1 MSHRAT
7 LLSISLMILAL
18 SAGFSIE
25 NAQSQNGPDFSDGYL
40 TPPESLSEEI
50 LAPRH
55 ESVTLSNLSPS
66 GDYFLNTVQTGL
78 SQLSAHAKPHYNIAG
93 LQVDYRANR
102 HRSFTTRTPTTGIEL
117 IGSRDGEVRTLSTPS
132 SAVISNISWSPDG
145 ERLAYFGHYEN
156 ATHIYTADL
165 ETGRSTRM
173 TNRPVLAT
181 SVTSFEWSGDGQ
193 SIFTVLIPERRGGE
207 PSPPETP
214 DVLQVRTTSPG
225 ENRLRTYQSL
235 LKDRHEGNLLE
246 YYTTGQLAKIN
257 VNNRSVN
264 RIGEPA
270 MFRSFNASPDGDY
283 VIVQKTEK
291 PFSYIVPASLFSW
304 TEEIWDLDGTAVVTE
319 LRKSDTRIGNPDHD
333 EFEDFGRRNIQWRPD
348 GNGLSLLLKPEDENG
363 DEENGD
369 GDNGT
374 EADEE
379 ENGND
384 DDEPADRVMQWMPP
398 FGEEDLTLVYPADR
412 EMNSVVYSD
421 EADILFITE
430 RRSGN
435 ERLYAVFTEQPDST
449 YTIYRYDR
457 SEFYDDPGSLMRSD
471 GDLGVSAAHLSTD
484 REHVFLSGTEYF
496 EDFNEQAPRPFI
508 DKVTIRDGETER
520 IFQSSEDVYERV
532 TAVLDDDLNDI
543 MIERQS
549 QDMLPDSWI
558 YNLESESKTRL
569 TNNRDYNEA
578 VTQTYRER
586 YKLKRADGYEFWME
600 VVMPNDWDGQP
611 LPGLIW
617 HYPREY
623 NDQEE
628 YNDGLRRFNKNSYPR
643 IGARTADIMT
653 KEGYAVLKPDWPIVG
668 ERGTSN
674 DSFVWSIVQNSTV
687 VIDSAAARGYI
698 DRNKMAIGGHSY
710 GAFGTSNAMI
720 HTSFFKAGIAGAGN
734 YNRTLTPLGFQRER
748 SDLWRGQDRYMQM
761 SPIFWADRMDGALL
775 MYHGE
780 EDQNVGTWPTNSRR
794 MFHAL
799 NGIGKDAA
807 LYMYPHEAHGQSAE
821 ETLLDL
827 WTRWVEWL
835 DYYVKEDGYQRSYI
849 NEEEE

>member
-1 MSHRAT
+1 MSYRAT
-7 LLSISLMILAL
+7 LFTFAIVFLAL
-18 SAGFSIE
+18 AMGLNPQS
-25 NAQSQNGPDFSDGYL
+25 AQSQNGPDFSDGYL
-40 TPPESLSEEI
+40 TPPESISEEI

-78 SQLSAHAKPHYNIAG
+78 SPLSAHAKPHYNIAG
-93 LQVDYRANR
+93 LQVDYGANR
-102 HRSFTTRTPTTGIEL
+102 HRSFTTRTPTVGLEL
-117 IGSRDGEVRTLSTPS
+117 IGSRDGEVRTISTPS
-132 SAVISNISWSPDG
+132 SAVISNVSWSPDG

-165 ETGRSTRM
+165 ETGRSTRI
-173 TNRPVLAT
+173 TQRPVLAT
-181 SVTSFEWSGDGQ
+181 SVTSFGWSGDGQ

-246 YYTTGQLAKIN
+246 YHTTGQLAKIN

-270 MFRSFNASPDGDY
+270 MFRSFDASPDGEY
-283 VIVQKTEK
+283 IIVQKTEK

-304 TEEIWDLDGTAVVTE
+304 TEEIWDLDGTAVLKE

-348 GNGLSLLLKPEDENG
+348 GQGLSLLLKPEGENG
-363 DEENGD
+363 DEENGN
-369 GDNGT
+369 GDNGS
-374 EADEE
+374 DEKE
-379 ENGND
+379 ENND
-384 DDEPADRVMQWMPP
+384 SDQPADRVMQWLPP
-398 FGEEDLTLVYPADR
+398 FGEDDLTLVYPADR

-435 ERLYAVFTEQPDST
+435 ERLYAVFTEEPDST

-457 SEFYDDPGSLMRSD
+457 SEFYDDPGNLMRSD
-471 GDLGVSAAHLSTD
+471 GDLGVSVAHLSTD
-484 REHVFLSGTEYF
+484 REHVYLSGTEYF

-520 IFQSSEDVYERV
+520 IFQSSDDVYERV
-532 TAVLDDDLNDI
+532 TAVLNQDVSHVMLD
-543 MIERQS
+543 RQS
-549 QDMLPDSWI
+549 SDMVPNSWLHDLDSGDM
-558 YNLESESKTRL
+558 TRL
-569 TNNRDYNEA
+569 TDNVDHNRA

-586 YKLKRADGYEFWME
+586 FKLKRADGFEFWME

-617 HYPREY
+617 HYPRELDDQKSY
-623 NDQEE
+623 NE
-628 YNDGLRRFNKNSYPR
+628 GLRRFNKNSYPR
-643 IGARTADIMT
+643 IGARTADIMV

-674 DSFVWSIVQNSTV
+674 DNFVWSIVQNSTV
-687 VIDSAAARGYI
+687 VIDSAAARGYV
-698 DRNKMAIGGHSY
+698 DRDKMAIGGHSY
-710 GAFGTSNAMI
+710 GAFGASNAMI

-748 SDLWRGQDRYMQM
+748 SDIWRGQDRYMQM
-761 SPIFWADRMDGALL
+761 SPIFWVDRMDGALL

-807 LYMYPHEAHGQSAE
+807 LYMYPHEAHGPSAE
-821 ETLLDL
+821 ETLLDM

-835 DYYVKEDGYQRSYI
+835 DYYVKEDGYQRSYMD
-849 NEEEE
+849 EEEEE